1 MKAAPGADTDTR
13 TIDIGGQPVGYTLRR
28 TKRRRSIALLIDERG
43 LRVAAPLGAPQID
56 IDRMLQNNAAWVLR
70 KIETWQYRRP
80 SPLQWQ
86 AGENLYFLGRP
97 LTLRWDPGALIPRI
111 TENALLVAPAT
122 PSAPTVED
130 RVRTLFRAEALAL
143 FTRRCADFSAQR
155 GLPAPVVCLS
165 DAHTRWGSCHTG
177 GRIRMQWRLIQT
189 PPEWI
194 DYVAAHE
201 VAHLEQMNHSA
212 AFWRVVA
219 ALIPDHA
226 ERRAALRRDA
236 HRYLLL

>member
-1 MKAAPGADTDTR
+1 MKAATGPGADTR
-13 TIDIGGQPVGYTLRR
+13 TIEIGGRPVGYTLRR

-43 LRVAAPLGAPQID
+43 LRVAAPLGAPQFD
-56 IDRMLQNNAAWVLR
+56 IDQMLQNNAAWVLR
-70 KIETWQYRRP
+70 KIETWQHRRP

-86 AGENLYFLGRP
+86 AGEILYFLGRA
-97 LTLRWDPGALIPRI
+97 LTLRWDPESLIPRI
-111 TENALLVAPAT
+111 TEDALLVAPTAPCAT
-122 PSAPTVED
+122 TVED
-130 RVRTLFRAEALAL
+130 RARTLFRAEALAL

-155 GLPAPVVCLS
+155 GLPAPMVRLS
-165 DAHTRWGSCHTG
+165 NAHTRWGSCHAG
-177 GRIRMQWRLIQT
+177 GRILMQWRLIQT

-219 ALIPDHA
+219 ALLPDHA
-226 ERRAALRRDA
+226 QRRAALRREA